1 MILFLLDIF
10 YLFIYFLSRFQVK
23 LGWHHTNSK
32 LHICLESLYIFPFF
46 FSSFKIIC
54 LVYKELT
61 RKILVARNLL
71 LTNVRKGLKGEAIK
85 KKLVVVLRDSL
96 RTCMDIMNPLNLHSW
111 EEENQSQDCDP
122 QETTLRK
129 DSNQVHLF

>member
-10 YLFIYFLSRFQVK
+10 YLFIYFYLV
-23 LGWHHTNSK
+23 SK
-32 LHICLESLYIFPFF
+32 SNWAGTIQTRNYTYAWNPCTFFLF

-71 LTNVRKGLKGEAIK
+71 LTNVRNGLKGEAIK
-85 KKLVVVLRDSL
+85 KKVVVVLRDSL

>member
-32 LHICLESLYIFPFF
+32 LHICLESLYIFLFF
-46 FSSFKIIC
+46 PSFKIIC